1 LAEGGIRTKRT
12 DRMNRDQL
20 IMDLDKLNYMQ
31 II

>member
-1 LAEGGIRTKRT
+1 
-12 DRMNRDQL
+12 MNRDQL